1 MSAGI
6 CTCFSPSSIVS
17 AAARSCASVSSAV
30 AVSDACS
37 SLVYIIVHESHV
49 CSELI
54 FPFFK
59 CSIVTIV
66 EWWLQL
72 VPADACQVFLCVCGG
87 ACRSCRCCCRC
98 CCCWCCRS
106 CACCHGKLCRSLPN
120 VLSGS
125 RLCPTRFPLFSFLLC
140 LLVCLC
146 SCCRCCCLTCRQCNC
161 FSSLVDVLFVCV
173 CAVME
178 LTSIV
183 LPGSLLRY
191 HVKFH
196 CSTCLSISSIVT
208 AQLCD
213 HSYCIVLSLWAQ
225 VCKGSRPC
233 DPGIVHGHYC
243 MCIVHMVQ

>member
-1 MSAGI
+1 MSAAI

-49 CSELI
+49 CSELK

-59 CSIVTIV
+59 SSIVTIV

-87 ACRSCRCCCRC
+87 CRSCRCCWGC
-98 CCCWCCRS
+98 CS
-106 CACCHGKLCRSLPN
+106 CKLCQSSPN

-125 RLCPTRFPLFSFLLC
+125 RLCPTRFPLFSLLLC

-146 SCCRCCCLTCRQCNC
+146 SCC
-161 FSSLVDVLFVCV
+161 
-173 CAVME
+173 
-178 LTSIV
+178 IV
-183 LPGSLLRY
+183 G
-191 HVKFH
+191 V
-196 CSTCLSISSIVT
+196 V
-208 AQLCD
+208 A
-213 HSYCIVLSLWAQ
+213 
-225 VCKGSRPC
+225 
-233 DPGIVHGHYC
+233 
-243 MCIVHMVQ
+243 